1 MKIVLIGYMGSGK
14 TTIGKKMADKLKFD
28 FLDLDDYI
36 IESEGMAIRDI
47 FKEKGELYFR
57 KKEHEYLDE
66 VLTTEQNLVLSTGG
80 GTPCYGKN
88 METILKNTPNAFY
101 LRVSIKELAQRL
113 SKEKEYRPLI
123 KNIPDDD
130 LPEFVG
136 KHLFERSFFYSKAAH
151 TIMCDN
157 KEPEDIIKEIEA
169 LITSA

>member
-14 TTIGKKMADKLKFD
+14 TTIGKKIADKLKFD

-36 IESEGMAIRDI
+36 IASEKMAIRDI

-57 KKEHEYLDE
+57 KKEHEYLNK
-66 VLTTEQNLVLSTGG
+66 VLTTARDLVLSTGG

-88 METILKNTPNAFY
+88 METILKNTSNAFY
-101 LRVSIKELAQRL
+101 LRVSIKELTQRL
-113 SKEKEYRPLI
+113 SKEKDYRPLI

-136 KHLFERSFFYSKAAH
+136 KHLFERSFFYSKATY

-157 KEPEDIIKEIEA
+157 KEPEDIVKEVEA
-169 LITSA
+169 LITSS